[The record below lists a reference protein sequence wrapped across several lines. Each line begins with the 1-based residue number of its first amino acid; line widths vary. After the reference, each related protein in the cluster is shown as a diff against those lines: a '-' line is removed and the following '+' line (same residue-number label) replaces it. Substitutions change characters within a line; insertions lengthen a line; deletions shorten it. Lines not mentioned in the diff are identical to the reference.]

1 MRTAAQFHRAASD
14 RPASLGRQ
22 TLQRSRLG
30 TSAITLL
37 AVFLLSGQSQAEP
50 LNLVLPTDNDAI
62 FRGDGAAF
70 YQYIERNYKGV
81 KSTPWE
87 GGRYG
92 FVRNPT
98 ETGSGLVY
106 SRLHEGIDI
115 RPLQRDASGNSIDP
129 VSAIAAGVVV
139 HTNHAPGHSNYGK
152 YVVIEHNFDGSK
164 YYSLYGHL
172 SSIGVQKG
180 DRVQQRG
187 QLGIMGHTGE
197 GLNQVRAHVHLEL
210 NLMLSR
216 HFESWHDHFFRNDP
230 NRNGLYNGLNLAGLD
245 IARLYL
251 ALQKRP
257 GLTIPEFLAGEE
269 TVYRVLLPS
278 SRNFDLRKAYP
289 WMVQEKAEGETA
301 SWEVSFNRAGVPL
314 KIQPSAKAVSEPEL
328 SYLKPGGIDARLLTN
343 ERVAGRG
350 ESARL
355 TEKGLQFMR
364 LLVWPN

>member
-1 MRTAAQFHRAASD
+1 MPGYAD
-14 RPASLGRQ
+14 
-22 TLQRSRLG
+22 
-30 TSAITLL
+30 
-37 AVFLLSGQSQAEP
+37 P

-62 FRGDGAAF
+62 FRGDGEAF

-129 VSAIAAGVVV
+129 VRAIAAGTVV

-152 YVVIEHNFDGSK
+152 YVVIEHNFDGCK

-172 SSIGVQKG
+172 SSIAVQKG
-180 DRVQQRG
+180 DRVQQRD

-216 HFESWHDHFFRNDP
+216 HFESWHNHFFRSDP
-230 NRNGLYNGLNLAGLD
+230 NRNGLYNGLNLSGID
-245 IARLYL
+245 IAQLYL

-269 TVYRVLLPS
+269 TLYRVLLPN
-278 SRNFDLRKAYP
+278 SRNFDLRKSYP
-289 WMVQEKAEGETA
+289 WMVQKGEAEAA

-314 KIQPSAKAVSEPEL
+314 KIQSSSKAVSEPEL
-328 SYLKPGGIDARLLTN
+328 SYLKPGGTDARLLTN

-350 ESARL
+350 GSAHL
-355 TEKGLQFMR
+355 TEKGKQFMR
-364 LLVWPN
+364 LLVWPD